1 MGALYV
7 PTSANMLHIFDQ
19 TMSMIPFAIKTDMY
33 EAMKRADV
41 KVGEV
46 NSFLAS
52 LLAEHTYP
60 GVTAMLRSSWTKYV
74 RDKFPEEEPI
84 PRGAPRRESVRS
96 KADTPPPSPP
106 PESGPGEGGLGEGG
120 PGQ

>member
-1 MGALYV
+1 
-7 PTSANMLHIFDQ
+7 MLHIFDQ

-41 KVGEV
+41 KVGDV

-52 LLAEHTYP
+52 LLEEHDHP
-60 GVTAMLRSSWTKYV
+60 GVTAMLRNAWTKYV
-74 RDKFPEEEPI
+74 RDKFQDDEPI
-84 PRGAPRRESVRS
+84 AGRDPRRESVRS

-106 PESGPGEGGLGEGG
+106 PEPEAGPAQAEGGLGDGG
-120 PGQ
+120 TGI